1 MADENKPTDKVDLAS
16 TELKIGGVNLKGSYI
31 IWFLACVSAV
41 GGTIYAAGSEW
52 GKYQKLQESVLGWK
66 SPDME
71 PVVKLVEQVSQQD
84 IAITNLSQSLE
95 DTQKDLVAVQK
106 ELTSLKTLIE
116 SNDVSKLQG
125 AIATLKTSVEGVS
138 TFTRDVQDL
147 RVKLTGME
155 KDMAVIKKDLDKQWD
170 AIDSIG
176 AGSLK
181 GGK

>member
-16 TELKIGGVNLKGSYI
+16 AELKIGGVNLKGSYI
-31 IWFLACVSAV
+31 VWFLACVSAV
-41 GGTIYAAGSEW
+41 GGGIYAAGGEW
-52 GKYQKLQESVLGWK
+52 GKYQKLQEAVSGWK
-66 SPDME
+66 NPDME
-71 PVVKLVEQVSQQD
+71 PVVKLVEQVSQQET
-84 IAITNLSQSLE
+84 AITNLSQSLA
-95 DTQKDLVAVQK
+95 DTQKDLMAAQK
-106 ELTSLKTLIE
+106 ELMSIKTLVD

-155 KDMAVIKKDLDKQWD
+155 KDMSVMKKDVDKQWD

-181 GGK
+181 GK

>member
-31 IWFLACVSAV
+31 VWFLACVSAV
-41 GGTIYAAGSEW
+41 GGTIYAAGGEW
-52 GKYQKLQESVLGWK
+52 GKYQKLQEAVSGWK

-84 IAITNLSQSLE
+84 TAIVNLSQSLA
-95 DTQKDLVAVQK
+95 DTQKDLMAAQK
-106 ELTSLKTLIE
+106 DLMSIKTLVD

-155 KDMAVIKKDLDKQWD
+155 KDMAVMKKDIDSQWG

-176 AGSLK
+176 AGALK
-181 GGK
+181 GK